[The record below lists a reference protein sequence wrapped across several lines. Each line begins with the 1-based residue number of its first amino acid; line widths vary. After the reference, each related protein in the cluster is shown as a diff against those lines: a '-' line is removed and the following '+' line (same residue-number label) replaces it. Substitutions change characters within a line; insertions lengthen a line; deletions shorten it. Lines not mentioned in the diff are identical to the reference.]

1 MEKNL
6 LSPIRTW
13 NLRRNRL
20 PQKFLLALLAL
31 LITAVFLFL
40 LKYLWPFLL
49 ALVFSSLI
57 EPLAGRM
64 ERRLKNPRIARRLG
78 TLLGMLLLFG
88 VAGAGV
94 TILLQWL
101 LQELFGLVK
110 GVPRLVGWL
119 ESIGLP
125 YAMDWYDRL
134 RLLISPYLS
143 SAISTAVNQLT
154 QSFVRW
160 AGNVSAALT
169 SGAFATA
176 LSIPDAL
183 LSVMLTLMG
192 TYSLSA
198 DRPRILRWY
207 RSAIPERWRK
217 KLGVFRDQLSQGIFG
232 QLKSQLIVSLIT
244 ALLLALAFMIYGIP
258 SGFLFGLLI
267 GLADSLPL
275 IGAGFFLIPWSLV
288 SFLFGQSG
296 RGIFLLCA
304 YLGIV
309 LLRQLLEPR
318 IVGKNL
324 GLYPPLTMAAMYA
337 GYRAMGFFGLLLGP
351 VVLNVMKAVMA
362 AELPEKKADIQPAK
376 MD

>member
-49 ALVFSSLI
+49 ALIFSSLI

-207 RSAIPERWRK
+207 RSAIPERWRR
-217 KLGVFRDQLSQGIFG
+217 KLGVFREQLSQGIFG

-296 RGIFLLCA
+296 RGVFLLCA

-362 AELPEKKADIQPAK
+362 AELPLDDMKK
-376 MD
+376 

>member
-6 LSPIRTW
+6 LSPIRVW
-13 NLRRNRL
+13 NLRQNRI
-20 PQKFLLALLAL
+20 PQKFLLALAAL
-31 LITAVFLFL
+31 LITAAFLFL

-49 ALVFSSLI
+49 AAIFSAII
-57 EPLAGRM
+57 EPLASRM
-64 ERRLKNPRIARRLG
+64 ERRMKNPRIARKLG
-78 TLLGMLLLFG
+78 ALLGMLLLFG

-101 LQELFGLVK
+101 LQELFGLVR
-110 GVPRLVGWL
+110 GVPRLVNWL
-119 ESIGLP
+119 EGIGLP
-125 YAMDWYDRL
+125 FAKDWYDRL
-134 RLLISPYLS
+134 QLLISPYLS

-154 QSFVRW
+154 QNIVRW

-207 RSAIPERWRK
+207 SRTFPEKWRN
-217 KLGVFRDQLSQGIFG
+217 KLGVFWKQLSHGLFG

-244 ALLLALAFMIYGIP
+244 AVLLALAFLIYGIP

-275 IGAGFFLIPWSLV
+275 IGAGFFLIPWSLA

-324 GLYPPLTMAAMYA
+324 GLYPPLTMGAMYA
-337 GYRAMGFFGLLLGP
+337 GYRALGFFGLLLGP

-362 AELPEKKADIQPAK
+362 AELPPETIGK
-376 MD
+376 